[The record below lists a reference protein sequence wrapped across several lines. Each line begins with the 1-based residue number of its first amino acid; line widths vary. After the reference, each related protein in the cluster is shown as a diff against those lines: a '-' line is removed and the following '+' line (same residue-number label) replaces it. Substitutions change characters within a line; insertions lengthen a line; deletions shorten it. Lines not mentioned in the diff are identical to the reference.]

1 VWGLL
6 LALAVVGGL
15 VGAAATRPGRLA
27 KREVRHL
34 ARLRRA
40 LATGRITIDM
50 AEDGAVLARRDH
62 LPDVEQEFKQY
73 VFKLKTARETKHGA

>member
-27 KREVRHL
+27 AGEVRRL
-34 ARLRRA
+34 ARLRHA
-40 LATGRITIDM
+40 LTTGRITLDM
-50 AEDGAVLARRDH
+50 AEDGAVLARRGGR
-62 LPDVEQEFKQY
+62 PDLEQQFK
-73 VFKLKTARETKHGA
+73 KKAAEIKKHRAR